1 MTDIPTDGRIEL
13 KKDRANAR
21 WSILRNALLQKAQ
34 STSQQQQQQQHS
46 IHRFAGYQ
54 LLSANATAE
63 QSGLEP
69 VLKRFEFNAETPLSQ
84 NIKNLEMAILALA
97 ACYPKGKCIDIEN
110 CFVPATECIT
120 TIKERLQSV
129 VHLVV
134 VDDKSP
140 SGCITVL
147 VQEKSSALTKY
158 TCRQYALDQTCSLF
172 TREPLETRLSLKDLV
187 SHRTTG
193 VDNTGNICVWDSER
207 TLAYLLY
214 HHLPD
219 FSALTLTNG
228 MDRVLELG
236 TGMAGL
242 AAISLGLRL
251 VQQQESDNKIYITL
265 TDGHSDGVENNLI
278 NQYLTKAYCSI
289 DEKHPYHS
297 LTVSAQVLLWTTEA
311 ESTLPPQDVVVV
323 SDCTHFQK
331 FHGALA
337 VTMLRS
343 LRVGGIALFCQPNR
357 GDSLQN
363 FIALLTTTSTSDL
376 VSLEWIQHPRIE
388 EANQNALEE
397 HKDVY
402 DENLHY
408 PRILI
413 VIKLRKLTNQDRE
426 DFMLHQQTRN

>member
-1 MTDIPTDGRIEL
+1 
-13 KKDRANAR
+13 
-21 WSILRNALLQKAQ
+21 
-34 STSQQQQQQQHS
+34 
-46 IHRFAGYQ
+46 
-54 LLSANATAE
+54 
-63 QSGLEP
+63 
-69 VLKRFEFNAETPLSQ
+69 
-84 NIKNLEMAILALA
+84 
-97 ACYPKGKCIDIEN
+97 
-110 CFVPATECIT
+110 
-120 TIKERLQSV
+120 
-129 VHLVV
+129 
-134 VDDKSP
+134 
-140 SGCITVL
+140 
-147 VQEKSSALTKY
+147 
-158 TCRQYALDQTCSLF
+158 
-172 TREPLETRLSLKDLV
+172 
-187 SHRTTG
+187 
-193 VDNTGNICVWDSER
+193 
-207 TLAYLLY
+207 
-214 HHLPD
+214 
-219 FSALTLTNG
+219 
-228 MDRVLELG
+228 
-236 TGMAGL
+236 
-242 AAISLGLRL
+242 
-251 VQQQESDNKIYITL
+251 
-265 TDGHSDGVENNLI
+265 
-278 NQYLTKAYCSI
+278 LTKAYCSI